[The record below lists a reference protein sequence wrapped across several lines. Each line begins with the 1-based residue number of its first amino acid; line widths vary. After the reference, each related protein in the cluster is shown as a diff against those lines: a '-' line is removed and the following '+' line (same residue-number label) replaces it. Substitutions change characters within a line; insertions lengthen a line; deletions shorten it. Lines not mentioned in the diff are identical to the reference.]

1 MGNEE
6 KKVLLNEEDLGD
18 VTGGVGLERN
28 KMSHDQVNDALSK
41 LGFGDNPLG
50 ILDST
55 ARRASEDLKPLS
67 SEE

>member
-6 KKVLLNEEDLGD
+6 KKVLLNEDDLSN

-28 KMSHDQVNDALSK
+28 KISHDQVNESLSK

-55 ARRASEDLKPLS
+55 ARRASEELKPLS

>member
-18 VTGGVGLERN
+18 VTGGVSLERN
-28 KMSHDQVNDALSK
+28 KSSLDQLNDALSK
-41 LGFGDNPLG
+41 MGFGSNAAG
-50 ILDST
+50 ILG
-55 ARRASEDLKPLS
+55 ANAGRASEDMTPLS